1 MSPHDAVARAKAD
14 PVKFLGRVYDHL
26 DDAHHVPYAD
36 VFLNA
41 RMADYPQAIIY
52 YAMDRIVR
60 EELAG
65 GGIEVVR

>member
-26 DDAHHVPYAD
+26 DDSHHVPFD
-36 VFLNA
+36 T
-41 RMADYPQAIIY
+41 RGADYPQAIVY
-52 YAMDRIVR
+52 HAMDRIVR
-60 EELAG
+60 DELAG